1 MSSHNVQ
8 MKRWI
13 SGEITTECH
22 LMEHFNQG
30 AVVELNDNCYLQQ
43 TISTADDNSV
53 MRWAN
58 ERDGGVH

>member
-1 MSSHNVQ
+1 
-8 MKRWI
+8 
-13 SGEITTECH
+13 
-22 LMEHFNQG
+22 MEHFNQG

-58 ERDGGVH
+58 ERDGGVHW